1 MSWQKSSRIQEADE
15 ATTPSNKLGS
25 LQFLPSTWY
34 ILPIVSFLK
43 MAAIQQPLEGG
54 VYMPLISD
62 DLDSEPPTY
71 VPLADTTARIRRD
84 HENEE
89 DQSFTEDPG
98 TSEALQCAAPETQ
111 AGIKNIEAAALLW
124 TGRTLFAAYAIIWL
138 TYFVESMLS
147 GTTSTLAPYVTSD
160 FGSHSMTP
168 AIGILSSVVGG
179 VTNLSLAKVLDIFGR
194 PQGYLFCIVLATMG
208 LSLMATCNS
217 VELYAV
223 AAVFQTVGNN
233 GILYSLTV
241 LVADTSSL
249 RSRGL
254 IQAVVSSPN
263 LIACWLAGP
272 LSSWFLE
279 GPGWRWAFG
288 TFTILVPSIT
298 LPLLCLL
305 CTKSRQAGR
314 LGLPIREDV
323 QHHRTATA
331 ALAYYC
337 QQFDVV
343 GLALLSLG
351 AGLFLLPFNLY
362 AQGGWSRPL
371 LGGMLLVG
379 SILFAAFF
387 IWEKKYA
394 SLTFIP
400 YSVLLDRTVLGACG
414 LSATLF
420 FSFWCWNSFFS
431 SYLQV
436 VNGLTVIHA
445 SYVVQTYTM
454 FSVLCGIAVGALI
467 HQTGRFKPVCL
478 YVGVPLSIIGTG
490 LMAWLSNSRADLV
503 PIVLCQV
510 AISAAAG
517 IVMVCDEIAILA
529 AASQQH
535 TAVCLAV
542 LGLFGN
548 IGGALGLT
556 VASALWQAVF
566 PRKLKEYLPPEDLPR
581 LEKIYANISV
591 QLSFPAGSK
600 TLTAI
605 QHAYGDS
612 QMRLLFIGTLAWV
625 AGFIGVLFWRNIN
638 VIGIKQAKGST

>member
-1 MSWQKSSRIQEADE
+1 
-15 ATTPSNKLGS
+15 
-25 LQFLPSTWY
+25 
-34 ILPIVSFLK
+34 
-43 MAAIQQPLEGG
+43 MAMLQQPREGG

-62 DLDSEPPTY
+62 DLDSESPTHA
-71 VPLADTTARIRRD
+71 PLADTDAGVRRD
-84 HENEE
+84 QENEDE
-89 DQSFTEDPG
+89 DFTKDPETTEVQHCFG
-98 TSEALQCAAPETQ
+98 PETQ

-124 TGRTLFAAYAIIWL
+124 TRRTLFAAYAIIWL

-147 GTTSTLAPYVTSD
+147 GAVSTLAPYITSD
-160 FGSHSMTP
+160 FASHSMTP
-168 AIGILSSVVGG
+168 AIGVLSSVVGG
-179 VTNLSLAKVLDIFGR
+179 VTNLSLAKVLDVFGR
-194 PQGYLFCIVLATMG
+194 PQGYLLCIVLATMG
-208 LSLMATCNS
+208 LSLMAACNS

-223 AAVFQTVGNN
+223 AAIFQTVGNN
-233 GILYSLTV
+233 GILYSLAV

-288 TFTILVPSIT
+288 TFTIMVPSIT

-305 CTKSRQAGR
+305 FIKSRQAES
-314 LGLPIREDV
+314 LSVPIGEDV
-323 QHHRTATA
+323 RHHRTAAET
-331 ALAYYC
+331 LIYYC

-343 GLALLSLG
+343 GLTLLSFG
-351 AGLFLLPFNLY
+351 AGLFIIPFNLY
-362 AQGGWSRPL
+362 AQGDWSRPL
-371 LGGMLLVG
+371 LGGMLLSGTVL
-379 SILFAAFF
+379 SVAFF
-387 IWEKKYA
+387 IWERKYA
-394 SLTFIP
+394 SMTFIP

-414 LSATLF
+414 LSSTLF

-467 HQTGRFKPVCL
+467 HQTGRFKPACL
-478 YVGVPLSIIGTG
+478 HVGVPLSVIGTG
-490 LMAWLSNSRADLV
+490 LMAWLSNSRAGLI
-503 PIVLCQV
+503 PIVLCQI

-517 IVMVCDEIAILA
+517 IVMACDEIAILA

-556 VASALWQAVF
+556 VASALWQEVF
-566 PRKLKEYLPPEDLPR
+566 PQKLKEYLPPEDLPR
-581 LEKIYANISV
+581 LENIYANIST
-591 QLSFPAGSK
+591 QLSFPVGSE
-600 TLTAI
+600 TRTAI

-612 QMRLLFIGTLAWV
+612 QMRLLIIGTLAWV

-638 VIGIKQAKGST
+638 VIGINKAKGNF